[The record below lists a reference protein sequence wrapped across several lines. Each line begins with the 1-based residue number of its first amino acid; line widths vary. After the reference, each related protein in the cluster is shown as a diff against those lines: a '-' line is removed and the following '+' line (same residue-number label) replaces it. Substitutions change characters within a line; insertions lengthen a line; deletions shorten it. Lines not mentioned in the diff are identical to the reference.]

1 MSHITGLLA
10 GQWGIEGAR
19 VEPLDG
25 GMSSLTW
32 SVEDKA
38 GRRYAVKSVDA
49 ERYGRQFAE
58 GLSAAARL
66 SAAGIPAGAPV
77 PTLSSALT
85 VLDEGRVIA
94 LLDWVAGTPV
104 EQGTPEGMA
113 TVGRTLARAH
123 LALGAVPG
131 RARIEPYLDPRD
143 GHLDVRPWVR
153 SAIERAREA
162 VNALDVAGL
171 TWGPLHGDPAA
182 EAFLLQGDGT
192 CGLIDWGAHMVG
204 PRVFDLAS
212 AVMYAGGLEYGG
224 PLIEAYLA
232 EGGLGRDEVARALEP
247 MLGWRWAC
255 QAWYFARRT
264 ATGEMTGIDD
274 PSENEK
280 GLADA
285 RAYLDPER
293 SGQ

>member
-1 MSHITGLLA
+1 MSHITELLA
-10 GQWGIEGAR
+10 ERWGIEGAR
-19 VEPLDG
+19 VEPLEG

-32 SVEDKA
+32 SVEDDA

-49 ERYGRQFAE
+49 ARYGVQFAE
-58 GLSAAARL
+58 GLTAAARL
-66 SAAGIPAGAPV
+66 GAAGIPAGAPV
-77 PTLSSALT
+77 PTRGNTLT
-85 VLDEGRVIA
+85 VLDDGRAIA
-94 LLDWVAGTPV
+94 LLAWVAGTPV
-104 EQGTPEGMA
+104 EQETPDGMA

-123 LALGAVPG
+123 VALGTVPG
-131 RARIEPYLDPRD
+131 ATTIQPYLDPAT

-153 SAIERAREA
+153 PAIERAREA
-162 VNALDVAGL
+162 VDALDVAGL

-182 EAFLLQGDGT
+182 EAFLLQDDGT
-192 CGLIDWGAHMVG
+192 CGLIDWGAFTVG

-212 AVMYAGGLEYGG
+212 AVMYAGGINAAS

-232 EGGLGRDEVARALEP
+232 EGALSHDEVARALEP
-247 MLGWRWAC
+247 MLGWRWAT
-255 QAWYFARRT
+255 QAWYFAGRI

-285 RAYLDPER
+285 RAYFEP
-293 SGQ
+293 GF